1 MINVHYLELFYYVAK
16 HGGFGPAVRNIPYGI
31 QQPALSSQIRE
42 LEQRLGTP
50 LFHRR
55 PFGLTVAGRELYP
68 AAQTFFDEVAR
79 ITKNLRANAADLVRM
94 AASPVVFQHYL
105 RSDRIAGRG
114 WIWRG
119 GVGGDPAAAASAG
132 PARAGLAGLAS
143 AGD

>member
-68 AAQTFFDEVAR
+68 AAKTFFDEMAR

-105 RSDRIAGRG
+105 PAIVRTLRRSHPKLRFT
-114 WIWRG
+114 
-119 GVGGDPAAAASAG
+119 
-132 PARAGLAGLAS
+132 L
-143 AGD
+143 